1 MQSEDRIFS
10 LPRWRLTR
18 WLADAGR
25 DVPDDVRVALV
36 GSLFGTLP
44 IFAGGLINTLAVAAV
59 VAVRLPTP
67 PFIAWLVLEVV
78 VCAARL
84 IVLIA
89 ARRAALEG
97 RETPTDIHLLLA
109 VGWSLS
115 VGYGAFI
122 SLASGDWV
130 VATLATVSAAAMVGG
145 ICFRNFAAPRLVAAM
160 ILSSLGPCSL
170 GAVLSGEPILLVA
183 FIQLPVYLVSMSM
196 AAFKLN
202 EMLVTTMRAERENDR
217 RARHDA
223 LTGLSNRSGLASAVE
238 ARMMDA
244 RRSQEGLALLYLDL
258 DGFKSV
264 NDTYG
269 HAAGDRLL
277 RMVAQ
282 RLHNGLRTG
291 DLAARIGGDEF
302 VVLMHSVDHAMAI
315 EMGQWL
321 IKVVSASY
329 DFDDGGCATVGASIG
344 IALAPEHGRD
354 LETLLAAADAALY
367 EAKSSGKSR
376 CSMASPMANL
386 ARLREMHAQA
396 TAARRPGVVRR
407 PRASA

>member
-1 MQSEDRIFS
+1 MPSEVTTYS
-10 LPRWRLTR
+10 LPRWRITR
-18 WLADAGR
+18 WLADAGP
-25 DVPDDVRVALV
+25 DVPDAIRVALV

-59 VAVRLPTP
+59 VAFRLPTP
-67 PFIAWLVLEVV
+67 PFIAWLVLEIV
-78 VCAARL
+78 VCVTRL

-89 ARRAALEG
+89 ARRAAREG
-97 RETPTDIHLLLA
+97 RETPTDLHLALA
-109 VGWSLS
+109 VCWSLS

-122 SLASGDWV
+122 GLASGDWV
-130 VATLATVSAAAMVGG
+130 VATLASVSAAAMVGG

-183 FIQLPVYLVSMSM
+183 FIQLPVYLVAMSM

-202 EMLVTTMRAERENDR
+202 KMLVTTMCAERENDH

-238 ARMMDA
+238 ARMTDA
-244 RRSQEGLALLYLDL
+244 RHNEPLTLLYLDL
-258 DGFKSV
+258 DGFKTV

-277 RMVAQ
+277 KMVAH
-282 RLHNGLRTG
+282 RLRSLLRTG

-302 VVLMHSVDHAMAI
+302 VVLTYSADHSTAI
-315 EMGQWL
+315 ELGRWL
-321 IKVVSASY
+321 IKAISTSY
-329 DFDDGGCATVGASIG
+329 DLDDGGSATVGASIG
-344 IALAPEHGRD
+344 IALAPEHGED
-354 LETLLAAADAALY
+354 VETLLAAADAALY
-367 EAKSSGKSR
+367 EAKSNGKSR

-386 ARLREMHAQA
+386 ARLRQLHVTA
-396 TAARRPGVVRR
+396 TAARATGDG
-407 PRASA
+407 RAA